1 MEQVIKKRKGAPTS
15 EERDIIVQALGSKV
29 QPLREILSQIRALRG
44 HKEIAE
50 NDDLRKE
57 IKDYE
62 KKIKNE
68 LFDKCS

>member
-1 MEQVIKKRKGAPTS
+1 MEQVIKKRTGVPTS
-15 EERDIIVQALGSKV
+15 EERDLIVQALVAKV

-44 HKEIAE
+44 HKEIADNE
-50 NDDLRKE
+50 KLRDE

-68 LFDKCS
+68 LFD